1 MIVFIA
7 KYPSDDERKEGM
19 AQRVYAVDKFFEQDQ
34 RIYLNISFFQNRH
47 LQKSVI
53 SDFCSIYNCNIFL
66 HFLEISNLLKQ
77 ANVLYIHSIINFLR
91 IFLGFWIVPK
101 KCNVVLDAH
110 GLVPEETSF
119 QGKKTLAFCYNFT
132 ERILFKRVD
141 TVICVTHAMSRFYK
155 SKYPNISPIYIRYS
169 ILPSHIREGSYVP
182 DFAEKSEQINIVY
195 CGNLQKW
202 QNVDL
207 ILAIIKAYL
216 ANDKIQFFILTNEVA
231 KFNQLLKVS
240 QIPLDNIVVKTV
252 APYELEDYYK
262 MAHFGIIL
270 RDDIAL
276 NRASCPTKII
286 EYLYYGIT
294 PVVKLKEIGDFCD
307 MGYEF
312 VDYNDDLGIISTRKS
327 MRNHQIVMKLIQ
339 ENEQVDLR
347 KVILS

>member
-19 AQRVYAVDKFFEQDQ
+19 AQRVYAVDKFFGQDQ
-34 RIYLNISFFQNRH
+34 RIYLNISFFQYRH
-47 LQKSVI
+47 LQKSTI
-53 SDFCSIYNCNIFL
+53 SDYCSIYNCNIFL

-91 IFLGFWIVPK
+91 IFLGFWILPK

-110 GLVPEETSF
+110 GLVPEETNF
-119 QGKKTLAFCYNFT
+119 QGKKILGFCYNFA
-132 ERILFKRVD
+132 EKILFKRVNI
-141 TVICVTHAMSRFYK
+141 VICVTHAMSRFYK
-155 SKYPNISPIYIRYS
+155 SKYPNTSPIYIRYS
-169 ILPSHIREGSYVP
+169 ILPSHIREGSFVP
-182 DFAEKSEQINIVY
+182 DLAEKSEQINIVY

-207 ILAIIKAYL
+207 IIDMIKAYQTNGL
-216 ANDKIQFFILTNEVA
+216 IQFFILTNEVA
-231 KFNQLLKVS
+231 KFNQLLELRN
-240 QIPLDNIVVKTV
+240 IPLDNVVVKTV
-252 APYELEDYYK
+252 APYELENYYK

-294 PVVKLKEIGDFCD
+294 PIVKLKEIGDFCD
-307 MGYEF
+307 MEYEF
-312 VDYNDDLGIISTRKS
+312 VDYNDNLDVKSTRKS

-347 KVILS
+347 KIMLL